1 MRDSFIERLS
11 HLAERDPRI
20 MLITGDL
27 GFGVFNDYQRRFPQQ
42 FLNVGIAEQN
52 MIGVGTGLALE
63 GRIVYTYSIA
73 NFAFMRCLE
82 QIRNDASYHG
92 AKVNVVAVG
101 GGFSYGALGI
111 SHHAT
116 EDLAIMRSLPGL
128 KVFSPC
134 DDWEAAEATQAMSG
148 LEGTCYLRLDRS
160 SAGST
165 QLPGEVYEVGKARR
179 LCEGSDLTIA
189 VTGGIAEEALKAAA
203 SLAQVGVIV
212 AEIGLGHW
220 VPFLW
225 YVALFHLIGHAFLRT
240 LQFVRAPTFLQDTR
254 LLENAIGER
263 LPQPPGLLKF
273 ANPKTRAWLYR
284 FALERGYLDAFLN
297 DSIARPFARLFKF
310 FDRMERRWANFLA
323 GSATNATPPAMSPV
337 KVGPHA

>member
-134 DDWEAAEATQAMSG
+134 DDWEAAKATQAMSG

-203 SLAQVGVIV
+203 SLAQVGVSCRVLSFHTIKPLDTEALIAAATETGGLLTLEEHSV
-212 AEIGLGHW
+212 DGGLGGAAAESLLEAGYAPRFFHRIGLRQGFSS
-220 VPFLW
+220 VVGSQS
-225 YVALFHLIGHAFLRT
+225 YLRS
-240 LQFVRAPTFLQDTR
+240 
-254 LLENAIGER
+254 IYG
-263 LPQPPGLLKF
+263 
-273 ANPKTRAWLYR
+273 
-284 FALERGYLDAFLN
+284 LDAAAVVIKATELLN
-297 DSIARPFARLFKF
+297 K
-310 FDRMERRWANFLA
+310 
-323 GSATNATPPAMSPV
+323 PAKISRSLPR
-337 KVGPHA
+337 AA